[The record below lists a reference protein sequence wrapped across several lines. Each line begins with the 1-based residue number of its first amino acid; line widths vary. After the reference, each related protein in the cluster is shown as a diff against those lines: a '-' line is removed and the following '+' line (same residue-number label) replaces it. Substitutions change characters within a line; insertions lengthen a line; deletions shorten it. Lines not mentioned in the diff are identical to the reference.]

1 MNLLELEEVNRG
13 VRLYEELKKLPLTKR
28 EKEVIVQNI
37 WIRTDDF
44 SVKQLINKEVE
55 AEEEEDKREV
65 FTQNNSGVLYYYLV
79 VSESDYFATDSEAK
93 IKEKWDLSKRM
104 VLCYWVNHSLRV
116 FIQKKGSR
124 VYSSYQKNIARIKG
138 IKLD

>member
-55 AEEEEDKREV
+55 AEEEEDK
-65 FTQNNSGVLYYYLV
+65 
-79 VSESDYFATDSEAK
+79 SES
-93 IKEKWDLSKRM
+93 
-104 VLCYWVNHSLRV
+104 
-116 FIQKKGSR
+116 
-124 VYSSYQKNIARIKG
+124 
-138 IKLD
+138 